1 MKVSL
6 ICGAPSSEFLA
17 PFDDPEWEI
26 WVLGNRLDRFK
37 GKRVTRAFEIHDNLS
52 EHKDPIQYAQWL
64 TSHDLP
70 LVVGEK
76 FPAWDCART
85 DIKAFPYADVEALY
99 GSLYLTSSPAYMM
112 GYAILHGATHI
123 GIYGVDLSIDD
134 HEYFWQRPCMEA
146 WIGFA
151 KGRGIEVTIPEV
163 SHIGKSSYV
172 EGRDWDGI
180 KNNYNARK
188 SSKAPFTEQEFQ
200 GVADMH
206 RTKVS
211 DLEAQRDALLNKINA
226 HSGSQQTYERLARVA
241 RAVEAGVEV
250 NSLHETVNIR

>member
-1 MKVSL
+1 MKIAIV
-6 ICGAPSSEFLA
+6 CGSPSSEFLA
-17 PFDDPEWEI
+17 PFDDHEWEI

-37 GKRVTRAFEIHDNLS
+37 DKRVTRVFEIHDNLS
-52 EHKDPIQYAQWL
+52 EHKDPAKYVDYL
-64 TSHDLP
+64 VSRGTP
-70 LVVGEK
+70 LVVAEK
-76 FPAWDCART
+76 FPATGDHIQVFDYPASE
-85 DIKAFPYADVEALY
+85 KLF

-112 GYAILHGATHI
+112 SQAISDGAMHI

-172 EGRDWDGI
+172 EGRDWDGV
-180 KNNYNARK
+180 KNNYNSRK

-206 RTKVS
+206 RAKVS
-211 DLEAQRDALLNKINA
+211 DLEAQRDDLLMKINA

-250 NSLHETVNIR
+250 NSLHETISIR